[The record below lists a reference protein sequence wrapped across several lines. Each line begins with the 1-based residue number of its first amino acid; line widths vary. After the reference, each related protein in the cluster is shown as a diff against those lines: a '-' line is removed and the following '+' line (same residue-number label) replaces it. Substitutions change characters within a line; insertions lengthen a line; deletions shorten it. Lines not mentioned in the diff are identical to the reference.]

1 MPFTFKL
8 SQRLARMKLPLA
20 IAAAAFAACELPVRV
35 TDPNSPNSP
44 VVQIVSSPDTVTL
57 DPDQTQQFVAYGR
70 TQAGDSV
77 AVAVSWSASGG
88 TITSGGLY
96 TANSVAG
103 NYQVTATAQVPAS
116 AAPTAPAIS
125 TTVSGSS
132 QVKNRGPMA
141 QVILNP
147 LTASAVGGGRVQ
159 FAVYGIRKNGD
170 SVAVSVAYAATGGI
184 ISGAGLYTA
193 GQSAGTYQV
202 TATQSGGTLAS
213 TAAVTISNVPVASVT
228 VSPAAASLTAGATT
242 QLTATPKD
250 ANGTALSG
258 RVVTWATSNAAAAT
272 ASANGLVTGVATG
285 SATIIATSEG
295 QSGTSALTVT
305 NAPVASVTVSPA
317 AATVTVGTTTQL
329 TATPKDAN
337 GTALSGR
344 AVTWATSNAA
354 IATVSA
360 SGLVTGV
367 AAGSATI
374 TATSEGQSGTS
385 AITVSNVPVASV
397 TVSPTAAGVTV
408 GATTQLTATPKD
420 ANGTALSGRVVTWG
434 TSNAVVATV
443 SASGLVTGVAAG
455 AATITATSDGQS
467 GTAAMTVTNVPVAS
481 VTVSPTTA
489 SVTVGATSQLTAT
502 AKDANGTA
510 LSGRTV
516 TWATSNAAVATV
528 SASGLVTGVA
538 AGSATITATSE
549 GQSGTSA
556 MTVTNV
562 PVASVTVSPAAV
574 SLTVG
579 QTMQLAAVTKDA
591 NGTALSGRTV
601 TWTTSNSTVA
611 TVSASGLVTGVAAGT
626 ATITA
631 TSEGVAGTAA
641 STVTAPVSNP
651 GTVTNLAVVGVTD
664 TGATLAFTE
673 VSDGTGLPASYDVR
687 FGVAP
692 ISWGGSLPS
701 VTRGTC
707 ATPLAGSAIGALRTC
722 TVFGLQPGTT
732 YGFQLVAFR
741 GTLSVNAVFGGLSN
755 IAQATTAPSS
765 TSGGSAPQPGPTDTI
780 IFQDGFERGDLSLW
794 TQSPAN
800 GRYSLSTVPTRV
812 RSGTQSLQVLFTP
825 TNAYGLI
832 TRWFMPGYDEVYV
845 RFSVMFEENFDESF
859 GLHFL
864 TMAGNN
870 INNQG
875 SSWGKAATVPNGTD
889 YFYAGVDPEFINGDA
904 TLKPLHFY
912 TYWPDM
918 TCCYGNRFYQTSP
931 KIPLAGGQWQQ
942 VVFHIKL
949 NTPGLYDGSQTLWIN
964 GVKKI
969 DVQNMRWRTTTDLR
983 LNEIRFDD
991 YMSQGPTTE
1000 HLWIDDVTLWRP

>member
-96 TANSVAG
+96 TANNVAG

-116 AAPTAPAIS
+116 AAPTATATS
-125 TTVSGSS
+125 TTVSGNS

-141 QVILNP
+141 QIILTT
-147 LTASAVGGGRVQ
+147 LTASAVGGGTVQ
-159 FAVYGIRKNGD
+159 FAVYGKRKNGD

-184 ISGAGLYTA
+184 ISAAGLYTA

-202 TATQSGGTLAS
+202 IATQSGGTLAS
-213 TAAVTISNVPVASVT
+213 TAAVTISNMPVASVT

-250 ANGTALSG
+250 LNSTALTG
-258 RVVTWATSNAAAAT
+258 RAVTWATSNAAVAT
-272 ASANGLVTGVATG
+272 VSASGLVTGVAAG
-285 SATIIATSEG
+285 SAAITATSEG

-305 NAPVASVTVSPA
+305 NAPMASVTVSPA

-354 IATVSA
+354 AATVSA

-385 AITVSNVPVASV
+385 AITV
-397 TVSPTAAGVTV
+397 
-408 GATTQLTATPKD
+408 
-420 ANGTALSGRVVTWG
+420 
-434 TSNAVVATV
+434 
-443 SASGLVTGVAAG
+443 
-455 AATITATSDGQS
+455 
-467 GTAAMTVTNVPVAS
+467 TNVPV
-481 VTVSPTTA
+481 
-489 SVTVGATSQLTAT
+489 G
-502 AKDANGTA
+502 
-510 LSGRTV
+510 
-516 TWATSNAAVATV
+516 
-528 SASGLVTGVA
+528 
-538 AGSATITATSE
+538 
-549 GQSGTSA
+549 
-556 MTVTNV
+556 
-562 PVASVTVSPAAV
+562 SVTVSPAAV

-591 NGTALSGRTV
+591 AGNVLTGRTV

-611 TVSASGLVTGVAAGT
+611 TVLATGLVTGVAAGT

-755 IAQATTAPSS
+755 IARATTAPSS

-864 TMAGNN
+864 TMAGN
-870 INNQG
+870 G
-875 SSWGKAATVPNGTD
+875 
-889 YFYAGVDPEFINGDA
+889 
-904 TLKPLHFY
+904 
-912 TYWPDM
+912 
-918 TCCYGNRFYQTSP
+918 
-931 KIPLAGGQWQQ
+931 
-942 VVFHIKL
+942 
-949 NTPGLYDGSQTLWIN
+949 
-964 GVKKI
+964 
-969 DVQNMRWRTTTDLR
+969 
-983 LNEIRFDD
+983 
-991 YMSQGPTTE
+991 
-1000 HLWIDDVTLWRP
+1000 IDD

>member
-35 TDPNSPNSP
+35 TDPTPPNSP

-159 FAVYGIRKNGD
+159 FAVYGIRENGD
-170 SVAVSVAYAATGGI
+170 SVAVSVGYAATGGI

-202 TATQSGGTLAS
+202 IATQSGGTLAS

-272 ASANGLVTGVATG
+272 
-285 SATIIATSEG
+285 
-295 QSGTSALTVT
+295 
-305 NAPVASVTVSPA
+305 
-317 AATVTVGTTTQL
+317 
-329 TATPKDAN
+329 
-337 GTALSGR
+337 
-344 AVTWATSNAA
+344 
-354 IATVSA
+354 
-360 SGLVTGV
+360 
-367 AAGSATI
+367 
-374 TATSEGQSGTS
+374 
-385 AITVSNVPVASV
+385 
-397 TVSPTAAGVTV
+397 
-408 GATTQLTATPKD
+408 
-420 ANGTALSGRVVTWG
+420 
-434 TSNAVVATV
+434 
-443 SASGLVTGVAAG
+443 
-455 AATITATSDGQS
+455 
-467 GTAAMTVTNVPVAS
+467 
-481 VTVSPTTA
+481 
-489 SVTVGATSQLTAT
+489 
-502 AKDANGTA
+502 
-510 LSGRTV
+510 
-516 TWATSNAAVATV
+516 V

-562 PVASVTVSPAAV
+562 PVGSVTVSPAAV

-591 NGTALSGRTV
+591 AGNVLTGRTV

-611 TVSASGLVTGVAAGT
+611 TVLATGLVTGVAAGT

-755 IAQATTAPSS
+755 IARATTAPSS

-864 TMAGNN
+864 TMAGN
-870 INNQG
+870 G
-875 SSWGKAATVPNGTD
+875 
-889 YFYAGVDPEFINGDA
+889 
-904 TLKPLHFY
+904 
-912 TYWPDM
+912 
-918 TCCYGNRFYQTSP
+918 
-931 KIPLAGGQWQQ
+931 
-942 VVFHIKL
+942 
-949 NTPGLYDGSQTLWIN
+949 
-964 GVKKI
+964 
-969 DVQNMRWRTTTDLR
+969 
-983 LNEIRFDD
+983 
-991 YMSQGPTTE
+991 
-1000 HLWIDDVTLWRP
+1000 IDD

>member
-35 TDPNSPNSP
+35 TDPTPPNSP
-44 VVQIVSSPDTVTL
+44 VVQIVSSPDSVTL

-88 TITSGGLY
+88 TITGGGLY

-103 NYQVTATAQVPAS
+103 NYQVTATAQV
-116 AAPTAPAIS
+116 
-125 TTVSGSS
+125 SGSS

-141 QVILNP
+141 QIILTP
-147 LTASAVGGGRVQ
+147 LSASAVGGGRVQ
-159 FAVYGIRKNGD
+159 FAVYGKRKNGD

-202 TATQSGGTLAS
+202 MATQSGGTLAS
-213 TAAVTISNVPVASVT
+213 TAAVTISSVPVASVA
-228 VSPAAASLTAGATT
+228 VSPVAAGLTVGATS
-242 QLTATPKD
+242 QSTARSKG

-258 RVVTWATSNAAAAT
+258 R
-272 ASANGLVTGVATG
+272 
-285 SATIIATSEG
+285 I
-295 QSGTSALTVT
+295 
-305 NAPVASVTVSPA
+305 
-317 AATVTVGTTTQL
+317 
-329 TATPKDAN
+329 
-337 GTALSGR
+337 
-344 AVTWATSNAA
+344 
-354 IATVSA
+354 
-360 SGLVTGV
+360 
-367 AAGSATI
+367 
-374 TATSEGQSGTS
+374 
-385 AITVSNVPVASV
+385 
-397 TVSPTAAGVTV
+397 
-408 GATTQLTATPKD
+408 
-420 ANGTALSGRVVTWG
+420 
-434 TSNAVVATV
+434 
-443 SASGLVTGVAAG
+443 
-455 AATITATSDGQS
+455 
-467 GTAAMTVTNVPVAS
+467 
-481 VTVSPTTA
+481 
-489 SVTVGATSQLTAT
+489 
-502 AKDANGTA
+502 
-510 LSGRTV
+510 V

-579 QTMQLAAVTKDA
+579 QTIQLAAVTKDA

-825 TNAYGLI
+825 TNAYGVI

-870 INNQG
+870 INDQS
-875 SSWGKAATVPNGTD
+875 SSWVKAATVPNGTD
-889 YFYAGVDPEFINGDA
+889 YFYAGVDPEFISGDA

-918 TCCYGNRFYQTSP
+918 SCCYGNRFYQTSP
-931 KIPLAGGQWQQ
+931 KIPLVGGQWQE

-949 NTPGLYDGSQTLWIN
+949 NTPGLSDGSQTLWI
-964 GVKKI
+964 KI
-969 DVQNMRWRTTTDLR
+969 GSASCRARTTSCR
-983 LNEIRFDD
+983 
-991 YMSQGPTTE
+991 SCGA
-1000 HLWIDDVTLWRP
+1000 